1 MLAVTQRALQSS
13 RRNKMSVVGKKA
25 PTAQETLASQAQ
37 DLQSRFSQGAIVGNI
52 GVASMESLS
61 SLDRENL
68 ELSMESVVSDLSVSL
83 ESFGGETLTK
93 AQKDA
98 VAVIAMASA
107 SPAEYARTALSAS
120 DASAPRGAGTVVS
133 VESLGDFDF
142 MEKAVASLEAFD
154 NSNLTDFIGLSMVY
168 NQKAAKQGEFAE
180 GFYRTVVLTPEQ
192 GGADVTI
199 RSHLVLNHFLHNTRG
214 DHADFKQRRLL
225 EAALNYK
232 ILADQSTTLV
242 PEIHDGN
249 KDLFVAEN
257 VVAPR
262 SVELGNRKVTT
273 SALKVGT
280 RVNLVGLAQNTL
292 VKIAGQA
299 NQTDSLDRNVGLKTL
314 YIRKGDSDVLG
325 FDVENLPRAAF
336 IKGNQGLARELE
348 LNFRTSSIQINAKS
362 LNYKGEPVTNPI
374 LKQIV
379 EGGYTVTLALV
390 VTGNVDVEKGNAVV
404 NPATIAVDRVVNAA
418 GEVLSLTNA
427 GVGKTI
433 ADGLADLVVIGWEPA
448 ARLSNANR
456 RLRGLQLNSSEY
468 TERYPVMLGSPLSIP
483 SPLAEA
489 RGMADIDLLVTA
501 ARLRNDNMAVTTLQR
516 FVDGLSRWKFLS
528 GSIDADDL
536 LPEVEGIARFLVR
549 PWFRERNLDLR
560 ELVISRRSYERVQ
573 DVQAALGNVL
583 RSDIQD
589 AILESNYKTALDAYT
604 GYVGEK
610 VHVIIGSDPKT
621 ASYIL
626 KDGDARTLGDDISFE
641 KVTSVDERI
650 RRTIYW
656 TFKRETE
663 GLDPLNCGTHFWIPE
678 LISHVNVSRDETQI
692 REAMVQPR
700 NRHVNHLPIFGKIN
714 VIGLDEV
721 LSEGWAYPVQN
732 FPGSADATDP
742 VEGSTGSTGT
752 GSDTGAGTAG

>member
-1 MLAVTQRALQSS
+1 
-13 RRNKMSVVGKKA
+13 MSIIGKKA
-25 PTAQETLASQAQ
+25 PTSQQILAEQASMLQ
-37 DLQSRFSQGAIVGNI
+37 DRFSQGAIVGVA

-61 SLDRENL
+61 SLERENMVA
-68 ELSMESVVSDLSVSL
+68 SMESAVIGIENNIEGMGNLSS
-83 ESFGGETLTK
+83 

-98 VAVIAMASA
+98 MGVVAMASA
-107 SPAEYARTALSAS
+107 DPAAYARRALGQSNMSNPAV
-120 DASAPRGAGTVVS
+120 GTVVS
-133 VESLGDFDF
+133 VESLSDFDF
-142 MEKAVASLEAFD
+142 QEKAAPSMEAFD

-180 GFYRTVVLTPEQ
+180 AFYRTVILTPEQ

-225 EAALNYK
+225 EAAINYQ
-232 ILADQSTTLV
+232 ILADQSTALV
-242 PEIHDGN
+242 PEVHSGN
-249 KDLFVAEN
+249 KDLFVAEA

-262 SVELGNRKVTT
+262 TVDLGNRQVTT
-273 SALKVGT
+273 APLQVGK

-299 NQTDSLDRNVGLKTL
+299 NQTDALDRAVGLKSL
-314 YIRKGDSDVLG
+314 YVRQGDADVLR
-325 FDVENLPRAAF
+325 FDVETLPRAAF
-336 IKGNQGLARELE
+336 IKGPQGLARELE
-348 LNFRTSSIQINAKS
+348 LNFRTSSIQINGKS
-362 LNYKGEPVTNPI
+362 TDYAGNALVNPV

-379 EGGYTVTLALV
+379 DGGYTVTLSLI
-390 VTGNVDVEKGNAVV
+390 VTGNVDTEKANATVNAAPVVVEKV
-404 NPATIAVDRVVNAA
+404 INAA
-418 GEVLSLTNA
+418 GESLSLTAA
-427 GVGKTI
+427 GPGRDI
-433 ADGLADLVVIGWEPA
+433 ARGLEALSIIGWEPN

-483 SPLAEA
+483 SPLAES

-501 ARLRNDNMAVTTLQR
+501 ARLRNDNNAITTLLR
-516 FVDGLSRWKFLS
+516 FTDGLSRWKFLS
-528 GSIDADDL
+528 DSVASDDL

-560 ELVISRRSYERVQ
+560 TLVRSLRSYERVQ
-573 DVQAALGNVL
+573 DIQAAIGNVL
-583 RSDIQD
+583 RNDIQD
-589 AILESNYKTALDAYT
+589 AILESNYRTALDAYT

-610 VHVIIGSDPKT
+610 VCVLIGSDPKT
-621 ASYIL
+621 ASFIL
-626 KDGDARTLGDDISFE
+626 KDGDSRTLGDDIDFE
-641 KVTSVDERI
+641 KVTTVDQRVRKQI
-650 RRTIYW
+650 FW
-656 TFKRETE
+656 TFKRKTE

-700 NRHVNHLPIFGKIN
+700 NRHINHLPIMGKIN

-721 LSEGWAYPVQN
+721 LSEGWSIPVST
-732 FPGSADATDP
+732 FPGSTAEAP
-742 VEGSTGSTGT
+742 AEGGTTAPAT
-752 GSDTGAGTAG
+752 GSDTGTGTAG

>member
-1 MLAVTQRALQSS
+1 MSIIGKNARTSQQILAA
-13 RRNKMSVVGKKA
+13 
-25 PTAQETLASQAQ
+25 QAQ
-37 DLQSRFSQGAIVGNI
+37 DLQNKFSQGAIVGMH

-61 SLDRENL
+61 DLDRENL
-68 ELSMESVVSDLSVSL
+68 VASMESAIHGIENTVD
-83 ESFGGETLTK
+83 GMGNLTQ

-98 VAVIAMASA
+98 MGVIAMASA
-107 SPAEYARTALSAS
+107 EPVKYARAALGQSNMSNPAV
-120 DASAPRGAGTVVS
+120 GTVVS
-133 VESLGDFDF
+133 VESLSDFDF
-142 MEKAVASLEAFD
+142 QEKAAPSMEAFD

-180 GFYRTVVLTPEQ
+180 AFYRTVILTPEQ

-225 EAALNYK
+225 EAAINYQ
-232 ILADQSTTLV
+232 ILADQSTALV
-242 PEIHDGN
+242 PEVHNGN
-249 KDLFVAEN
+249 KDLFVAEA

-262 SVELGNRKVTT
+262 TVDLGNREVVT
-273 SALKVGT
+273 APLQVGK
-280 RVNLVGLAQNTL
+280 RVNLVGLAQNSL

-299 NQTDSLDRNVGLKTL
+299 NQTDALDRAVGLKSL
-314 YIRKGDSDVLG
+314 YVRQGDADVLR
-325 FDVENLPRAAF
+325 FDVETLPRAAF
-336 IKGNQGLARELE
+336 IKGPQGLARELE
-348 LNFRTSSIQINAKS
+348 LNFRTSSIQINGKS
-362 LNYKGEPVTNPI
+362 TDYKGEALVNPI

-379 EGGYTVTLALV
+379 EGGYTVTLSLI
-390 VTGNVDVEKGNAVV
+390 VTGNVDTEKGNA
-404 NPATIAVDRVVNAA
+404 TVNAA
-418 GEVLSLTNA
+418 PVVVEKVINSAGESLSLTAA
-427 GVGKTI
+427 GPGRDI
-433 ADGLADLVVIGWEPA
+433 ARGLETLAIIGWEPN

-483 SPLAEA
+483 SPLAET

-501 ARLRNDNMAVTTLQR
+501 ARLRNDNNAITTLLR
-516 FVDGLSRWKFLS
+516 FTDGLARWKFLTES
-528 GSIDADDL
+528 VASDDL

-560 ELVISRRSYERVQ
+560 TLVRSLRSYERVQ
-573 DVQAALGNVL
+573 DIQAALGNVL

-610 VHVIIGSDPKT
+610 VCVLIGSDPKT
-621 ASYIL
+621 ASFIL
-626 KDGDARTLGDDISFE
+626 KDGDSRTLGDDIDFE
-641 KVTSVDERI
+641 KVTTVDQRVRKQI
-650 RRTIYW
+650 FW
-656 TFKRETE
+656 TFKRKTE

-700 NRHVNHLPIFGKIN
+700 NRHINHLPIMGKIN

-721 LSEGWAYPVQN
+721 LSEGWSIPVST
-732 FPGSADATDP
+732 FPGATAEAP
-742 VEGSTGSTGT
+742 AEGGATQPAT

>member
-1 MLAVTQRALQSS
+1 
-13 RRNKMSVVGKKA
+13 MSIIGKKA
-25 PTAQETLASQAQ
+25 PTSQQILAEQASMLQ
-37 DLQSRFSQGAIVGNI
+37 DRFSQGAIVGVA

-61 SLDRENL
+61 SLERENMVA
-68 ELSMESVVSDLSVSL
+68 SMESAVIGIENNIEGMGNLSS
-83 ESFGGETLTK
+83 

-98 VAVIAMASA
+98 MGVVAMASA
-107 SPAEYARTALSAS
+107 DPAAYARRALGQSNMSNPAV
-120 DASAPRGAGTVVS
+120 GTVVS
-133 VESLGDFDF
+133 VESLSDFDF
-142 MEKAVASLEAFD
+142 QEKAAPSMEAFD

-180 GFYRTVVLTPEQ
+180 AFYRTVILTPEQ

-225 EAALNYK
+225 EAAINYQ
-232 ILADQSTTLV
+232 ILADQSTALV
-242 PEIHDGN
+242 PEVHAGN
-249 KDLFVAEN
+249 KDLFVAEA

-262 SVELGNRKVTT
+262 TVDLGNRQVTT
-273 SALKVGT
+273 APLQVGK

-299 NQTDSLDRNVGLKTL
+299 NQTDALDRAVGLKSL
-314 YIRKGDSDVLG
+314 YVRQGDADVLR
-325 FDVENLPRAAF
+325 FDVETLPRAAF
-336 IKGNQGLARELE
+336 IKGPQGLARELE
-348 LNFRTSSIQINAKS
+348 LNFRTSSIQINGKS
-362 LNYKGEPVTNPI
+362 TDYAGNALVNPV

-379 EGGYTVTLALV
+379 DGGYTVTLSLI
-390 VTGNVDVEKGNAVV
+390 VTGNVDTEKANATVNAAPVVVEKV
-404 NPATIAVDRVVNAA
+404 INAA
-418 GEVLSLTNA
+418 GESLSLTAA
-427 GVGKTI
+427 GPGRDI
-433 ADGLADLVVIGWEPA
+433 ARGLEALSIIGWEPN

-483 SPLAEA
+483 SPLAES

-501 ARLRNDNMAVTTLQR
+501 ARLRNDNNAITTLLR
-516 FVDGLSRWKFLS
+516 FTDGLSRWKFLS
-528 GSIDADDL
+528 DSVASDDL

-560 ELVISRRSYERVQ
+560 TLVRSLRSYERVQ
-573 DVQAALGNVL
+573 DIQAAIGNVL
-583 RSDIQD
+583 RNDIQD
-589 AILESNYKTALDAYT
+589 AILESNYRTALDAYT

-610 VHVIIGSDPKT
+610 VCVLIGSDPKT
-621 ASYIL
+621 ASFIL
-626 KDGDARTLGDDISFE
+626 KDGDSRTLGDDIDFE
-641 KVTSVDERI
+641 KVTTVDQRVRKQI
-650 RRTIYW
+650 FW
-656 TFKRETE
+656 TFKRKTE

-700 NRHVNHLPIFGKIN
+700 NRHINHLPIMGKIN

-721 LSEGWAYPVQN
+721 LSEGWSIPVST
-732 FPGSADATDP
+732 FPGSTAEAP
-742 VEGSTGSTGT
+742 AEGGTTAPAT
-752 GSDTGAGTAG
+752 GSDTGTGTAG

>member
-1 MLAVTQRALQSS
+1 
-13 RRNKMSVVGKKA
+13 MSVVGKSA
-25 PTAQETLASQAQ
+25 RTSQQTLNAQANAIQEKYAQ
-37 DLQSRFSQGAIVGNI
+37 GGIVGNAHI
-52 GVASMESLS
+52 ASMESLND
-61 SLDRENL
+61 LDHSNL
-68 ELSMESVVSDLSVSL
+68 FASMES
-83 ESFGGETLTK
+83 
-93 AQKDA
+93 A
-98 VAVIAMASA
+98 VQTI
-107 SPAEYARTALSAS
+107 E
-120 DASAPRGAGTVVS
+120 GTIS
-133 VESLGDFDF
+133 MESLGDFGQVGTELTRAQKDAMGVIAMAALEPGAYARRALGASTTAAPKDGVTVSVESMGDF
-142 MEKAVASLEAFD
+142 DFQEKAAPSMEAFD

-180 GFYRTVVLTPEQ
+180 AFYRTVILTPEQ

-225 EAALNYK
+225 EAAINYK

-249 KDLFVAEN
+249 KDLFVAES
-257 VVAPR
+257 VVTPR
-262 SVELGNRKVTT
+262 PVELGNRTVTT
-273 SALKVGT
+273 SALLIGK

-299 NQTDSLDRNVGLKTL
+299 NQTDALDRAVGLKTL
-314 YIRKGDSDVLG
+314 YVRKGDGDVLA
-325 FDVENLPRAAF
+325 FDVETLPRANF

-348 LNFRTSSIQINAKS
+348 LNFRTSSLQLNAHS
-362 LNYKGEPVTNPI
+362 VNYKGEALTNPI

-379 EGGYTVTLALV
+379 DGDYKVTLAV
-390 VTGNVDVEKGNAVV
+390 TVTGNVDTEKGNA
-404 NPATIAVDRVVNAA
+404 TVNAAPIVVDKIVNGA
-418 GEVLSLTNA
+418 GEVLSLDKA
-427 GVGKTI
+427 GTGKDI
-433 ADGLADLVVIGWEPA
+433 ADALADLVIIGWEPN

-468 TERYPVMLGSPLSIP
+468 TERYPVMLGSPFSIP
-483 SPLAEA
+483 SPLQEA

-501 ARLRNDNMAVTTLQR
+501 ARLRNDNMAITTLLR
-516 FVDGLSRWKFLS
+516 FTDGLSRWKFLTDVVNS
-528 GSIDADDL
+528 DDL

-549 PWFRERNLDLR
+549 PWYRERDLDLR
-560 ELVISRRSYERVQ
+560 KLVVSLRSYERVQ
-573 DVQAALGNVL
+573 DVQAALANVL

-604 GYVGEK
+604 GYTGEK
-610 VHVIIGSDPKT
+610 VHVLIGSDPKT

-626 KDGDARTLGDDISFE
+626 CTGDSRTLGDDITFE
-641 KVTSVDERI
+641 KVSAVDQRI
-650 RRTIYW
+650 RKQIFW
-656 TFKRETE
+656 TFKRQTE

-721 LSEGWAYPVQN
+721 LSEGWAIPVAT
-732 FPGSADATDP
+732 FPGATDDDSAGG
-742 VEGSTGSTGT
+742 EDGTGGTGA
-752 GSDTGAGTAG
+752 GSDTGAGTQP

>member
-1 MLAVTQRALQSS
+1 
-13 RRNKMSVVGKKA
+13 MSVVGKKA
-25 PTAQETLASQAQ
+25 PTAQETLVQQAQ
-37 DLQSRFSQGAIVGNI
+37 DLQGRFSQGSIVGNI
-52 GVASMESLS
+52 NVASMESLND
-61 SLDRENL
+61 LDRENL
-68 ELSMESVVSDLSVSL
+68 ELSMESVVADLSVSF
-83 ESFGGETLTK
+83 ESFSGGEDLTT
-93 AQKDA
+93 AQKNA
-98 VAVIAMASA
+98 VAVVAMASA
-107 SPAEYARTALSAS
+107 SPAEYARRALAVSNT
-120 DASAPRGAGTVVS
+120 SAPQGAGSVVS

-142 MEKAVASLEAFD
+142 QEKAAPSMEAFD

-168 NQKAAKQGEFAE
+168 NQKVAKQGEFAE
-180 GFYRTVVLTPEQ
+180 GFYRTVILTPEQ

-225 EAALNYK
+225 EAAINYK
-232 ILADQSTTLV
+232 ILADESTTLV

-249 KDLFVAEN
+249 KDLFVPEA
-257 VVAPR
+257 VVQPR
-262 SVELGNRKVTT
+262 AVELGNRKVIT
-273 SALKVGT
+273 SALRVGA

-314 YIRKGDSDVLG
+314 YIRQGDADVLG
-325 FDVENLPRAAF
+325 FDVETLPRAAF

-362 LNYKGEPVTNPI
+362 VNYQGEPLAHPV

-379 EGGYTVTLALV
+379 DGGYTVTLAV
-390 VTGNVDVEKGNAVV
+390 IVTGNVDVEKGNAVV
-404 NPATIAVDRVVNAA
+404 NPATISVDRVINAA
-418 GEVLSLTNA
+418 GEVLDLTTA
-427 GVGKTI
+427 GPGKTI
-433 ADGLADLVVIGWEPA
+433 ADALADLAVIGWEPA

-516 FVDGLSRWKFLS
+516 FVDGLARWKFLS

-560 ELVISRRSYERVQ
+560 PLVVSRRSYERVQ
-573 DVQAALGNVL
+573 DIQAALANVL

-610 VHVIIGSDPKT
+610 VNVLVGSDPKT

-626 KDGDARTLGDDISFE
+626 KDGDARTLGDDITFE
-641 KVTSVDERI
+641 KVSSVDERV

-656 TFKRETE
+656 TFKRNTE

-732 FPGSADATDP
+732 FPGDAAGEPTAPGQGGTD
-742 VEGSTGSTGT
+742 GAGA
-752 GSDTGAGTAG
+752 GSDTGAGTGADNG

>member
-1 MLAVTQRALQSS
+1 
-13 RRNKMSVVGKKA
+13 MSVIGKHTQTSQELLNQQAAELQNKFTSGAFSMVG
-25 PTAQETLASQAQ
+25 
-37 DLQSRFSQGAIVGNI
+37 
-52 GVASMESLS
+52 GVASMESLNE
-61 SLDRENL
+61 LDRSNL
-68 ELSMESVVSDLSVSL
+68 LVSMESAVQTLIPSM
-83 ESFGGETLTK
+83 ESAGEELTQ

-98 VAVIAMASA
+98 VGVIAMAA
-107 SPAEYARTALSAS
+107 QNPAVYARAALAGS
-120 DASAPRGAGTVVS
+120 DLSVPAKGALVS
-133 VESLGDFDF
+133 VESLGEFDF
-142 MEKAVASLEAFD
+142 MEKAVPSMEAFD
-154 NSNLTDFIGLSMVY
+154 NSNLTDFIGLSMTY
-168 NQKAAKQGEFAE
+168 NQKVAKQGEFAE
-180 GFYRTVVLTPEQ
+180 GFYRTVILTPEQ

-225 EAALNYK
+225 EAAINYE
-232 ILADQSTTLV
+232 ILADQSTALV

-249 KDLFVAEN
+249 KDLFVAES

-262 SVELGNRKVTT
+262 TVDLGNRVVTT
-273 SALKVGT
+273 SPLLVGK

-299 NQTDSLDRNVGLKTL
+299 NQTDALDRAVSLKSL
-314 YIRKGDSDVLG
+314 YLRQADADVLK

-336 IKGNQGLARELE
+336 IKPNQGLARELE
-348 LNFRTSSIQINAKS
+348 LNFRSSSIQLNANS
-362 LNYKGEPVTNPI
+362 VNHLGSPLTNPI

-379 EGGYTVTLALV
+379 DGGYTVTLSIV
-390 VTGNVDVEKGNAVV
+390 VTGNVDTEKGNATVNASPVV
-404 NPATIAVDRVVNAA
+404 VEKVINAA
-418 GEVLSLTNA
+418 GESLSLTAA
-427 GVGKTI
+427 GPGKDI
-433 ADGLADLVVIGWEPA
+433 ADGLADLAVIGWEPN

-456 RLRGLQLNSSEY
+456 RLRGLQLNSSQY

-483 SPLAEA
+483 SPLNEA

-501 ARLRNDNMAVTTLQR
+501 ARLRNDNMAVTTLLR
-516 FVDGLSRWKFLS
+516 FTDGLNRWKFMADT
-528 GSIDADDL
+528 IHADDQ

-549 PWFRERNLDLR
+549 PWFRERDLDLR
-560 ELVISRRSYERVQ
+560 TLVRSLRSYERIQ
-573 DVQAALGNVL
+573 DIQAALANVL

-604 GYVGEK
+604 GYTGEK

-626 KDGDARTLGDDISFE
+626 KDGDARTLGDDITFE
-641 KVTSVDERI
+641 KVTTVDARVRKQI
-650 RRTIYW
+650 FW
-656 TFKRETE
+656 TFKRQTE

-721 LSEGWAYPVQN
+721 LSEGWSIPVAT
-732 FPGSADATDP
+732 FPGNGDSTDS
-742 VEGSTGSTGT
+742 GDTGGTGGT
-752 GSDTGAGTAG
+752 TPGSDTGTGTQP